1 MDKAIPYDEPRD
13 PFADALNASAVD
25 VETVLAV
32 EAAAGFKVY
41 PSNVANVRAQVP
53 FLVRQ
58 TRAKEMEGNLVRA
71 ISDGHDLNDLKPI
84 IEMFR
89 AFVDGWE
96 RTLDRSP
103 NKTRGGTV
111 PKRRDDLL
119 DLYGRAWASLA
130 ALTARGFPL
139 REYATTR
146 ASDPPKP
153 RQA

>member
-1 MDKAIPYDEPRD
+1 MDKTIPYDEPRD
-13 PFADALNASAVD
+13 PFADLLNASAVD
-25 VETVLAV
+25 VDKQLAIT
-32 EAAAGFKVY
+32 AAAGLEVY
-41 PSNVANVRAQVP
+41 PTDRATVRNQVP

-58 TRAKEMEGNLVRA
+58 TRAREMESNLARA
-71 ISDGHDLNDLKPI
+71 ISDGHNVGDLQPI

-89 AFVDGWE
+89 AFGDGWQQ
-96 RTLDRSP
+96 TLDRSP

-111 PKRRDDLL
+111 PKNRDGLL

-139 REYATTR
+139 REYATTK